1 MTTTKT
7 IDARRLL
14 CPMPVIRLQQGIAG
28 MNPGDIV
35 TLICSDP
42 GALQDVPAWC
52 RIHHHEILMVEEHNN
67 EITIKISVEAFRQ

>member
-1 MTTTKT
+1 MNTMKT

-14 CPMPVIRLQQGIAG
+14 CPMPVIRLQQGIADLK
-28 MNPGDIV
+28 PGDIV

-52 RIHHHEILMVEEHNN
+52 RIHHHDILTVEELHN
-67 EITIKISVEAFRQ
+67 EIIIKIVVRDSH